1 MSIDNLGEKIRRE
14 RQARG
19 FTQEQL
25 AEQADI
31 SVNFMSLIE
40 NGRNM
45 SVDTLVKIAS
55 ALGVTADYLLYD
67 DLPHRDDSIA
77 AQINLN
83 LNSLSEEELLFFLNM
98 IKQYKSLG
106 K

>member
-1 MSIDNLGEKIRRE
+1 MKIGNIGERIRRE

-19 FTQEQL
+19 ITQEQL

-45 SVDTLVKIAS
+45 SVDTLLKLAN
-55 ALGVTADYLLYD
+55 ALGVTADCLLYEDLGKTD
-67 DLPHRDDSIA
+67 DAIA
-77 AQINLN
+77 TQINSN
-83 LNSLSEEELLFFLNM
+83 LATLSEEEKLFFLNM
-98 IKQYKSLG
+98 IKQYKTLE